1 MKTKYIIILI
11 IGIIVLVLLFVLLT
25 VLLLIPKIKDKKI
38 ENITHLRFTY
48 TTGYHMNASVS
59 YEIDLKDNKYIATIK
74 PTDIPEE
81 ETKEYEISKDKV
93 KEIENKLNE
102 YKVSRW
108 NNFRKS
114 DKYVLDGD
122 SFSMNIN
129 SNDLDISASGYMM
142 WPNNYREVKSYLD
155 TTLGS
160 LYKEE

>member
-1 MKTKYIIILI
+1 MKTKYIVLI
-11 IGIIVLVLLFVLLT
+11 ICG
-25 VLLLIPKIKDKKI
+25 VLLLLLILSILLVILLLPKDKKI
-38 ENITHLRFTY
+38 ENITHLRFSY

-59 YEIDLKDNKYIATIK
+59 YEIDLIDDKYIVKVK

-81 ETKEYEISKDKV
+81 ETKEYELSKEKV

-108 NNFRKS
+108 NNFHKS

-122 SFSMNIN
+122 SFSMNVRF
-129 SNDLDISASGYMM
+129 NDQDISASGYMM
-142 WPNNYREVKSYLD
+142 WPNNYREVRSYLD

>member
-1 MKTKYIIILI
+1 MKTKYIILI
-11 IGIIVLVLLFVLLT
+11 ICGIVLFVILLFVLA
-25 VLLLIPKIKDKKI
+25 VLLLPKDKKI

-59 YEIDLKDNKYIATIK
+59 YEMDLNDDKYIVKVK

-108 NNFRKS
+108 NNFHKS

-122 SFSMNIN
+122 SFSMNIRF
-129 SNDLDISASGYMM
+129 NDQDISASGYMM
-142 WPNNYREVKSYLD
+142 WPTNYREVRSYLD

>member
-1 MKTKYIIILI
+1 MKTKYIILI
-11 IGIIVLVLLFVLLT
+11 ICGIVLFIGLLFVLAI
-25 VLLLIPKIKDKKI
+25 LLLPKDKKI

-59 YEIDLKDNKYIATIK
+59 YEMDLNDDKYIVKVK

-108 NNFRKS
+108 NNFHKS

-122 SFSMNIN
+122 SFSMNIRF
-129 SNDLDISASGYMM
+129 NDQDISASGYMM
-142 WPNNYREVKSYLD
+142 WPTNYREVRSYLD

>member
-1 MKTKYIIILI
+1 MKTKYIVLI
-11 IGIIVLVLLFVLLT
+11 ICGALL
-25 VLLLIPKIKDKKI
+25 LLLILSILLVILLLPKDKKI

-59 YEIDLKDNKYIATIK
+59 YEIDLIDDKYIVKIK

-81 ETKEYEISKDKV
+81 ETKEYELSKEKV
-93 KEIENKLNE
+93 KKIENKLNE

-108 NNFRKS
+108 NNFHKS

-122 SFSMNIN
+122 SFSMYIKF
-129 SNDLDISASGYMM
+129 NDQDISASGYMM

>member
-25 VLLLIPKIKDKKI
+25 VLVLIPKIKDKKI

-59 YEIDLKDNKYIATIK
+59 YEIDLKDNKYILKVK

-81 ETKEYEISKDKV
+81 DTKEYELTKEKI

-102 YKVSRW
+102 YHVSRW
-108 NNFRKS
+108 NNFHKNNQ
-114 DKYVLDGD
+114 YVLDGD
-122 SFSMNIN
+122 SFNIDIKSDN
-129 SNDLDISASGYMM
+129 NTISASGYMM
-142 WPNNYREVKSYLD
+142 WPKNYREVKTYLD